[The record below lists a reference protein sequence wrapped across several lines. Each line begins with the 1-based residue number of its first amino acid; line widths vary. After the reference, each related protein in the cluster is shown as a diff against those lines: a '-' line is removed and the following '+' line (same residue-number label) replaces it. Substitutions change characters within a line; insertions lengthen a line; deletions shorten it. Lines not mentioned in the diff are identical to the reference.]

1 MGIKQ
6 CKQFYYRVQEG
17 DDFSNICNKF
27 NTSKENIIRN
37 NASLDLYIGEWILI
51 KTNEFK
57 MHYVKPAEK
66 LIDIALKYDIDI
78 EKLKHDNNLDNDK
91 LYIGQMI
98 KIY

>member
-1 MGIKQ
+1 MVKQ

-17 DDFSNICNKF
+17 DNFSNICNKF

-37 NASLDLYIGEWILI
+37 NASLDLYIGEWIII
-51 KTNEFK
+51 KTNAYK
-57 MHYVKPAEK
+57 THYVKPTEK
-66 LIDIALKYDIDI
+66 LTDIAVKYDIDI
-78 EKLKHDNNLDNDK
+78 EKLKQDNNLQNEK